1 MGQRKFQDS
10 LMVATVTLPIPDEI
24 YHRLELNAQA
34 TGRSIEDILGYVLQ
48 VGSPP
53 KVGDVPEALRVDLA
67 SLDGLSDDELRA
79 VAAARKSED
88 NLDRYDD
95 LLDRNAAGMLS
106 ATERSELEQLRQEG
120 DRFML
125 RKAQAAVLLRWRGH
139 AVISPGA

>member
-1 MGQRKFQDS
+1 
-10 LMVATVTLPIPDEI
+10 MVATVTLPIPDEI
-24 YHRLELNAQA
+24 YHRLELNARA

-53 KVGDVPEALRVDLA
+53 KVGDVPEALRVDLV
-67 SLDGLSDDELRA
+67 SLDGLSDDDLMA
-79 VAAARKSED
+79 IAAARKPEN
-88 NLDRYDD
+88 NLDRYDE
-95 LLDRNAAGMLS
+95 LLDRNAAGVLS
-106 ATERSELEQLRQEG
+106 TAERSELEQLRQEG

>member
-1 MGQRKFQDS
+1 
-10 LMVATVTLPIPDEI
+10 MVATVTLPIPDEI
-24 YHRLELNAQA
+24 YHRLDLTARA
-34 TGRSIEDILGYVLQ
+34 TGQSIEDILGYVLQ

-67 SLDGLSDDELRA
+67 SLDGLSDDALMT
-79 VAAARKSED
+79 VAAARKSEE
-88 NLDRYDD
+88 NLDRYDE

-106 ATERSELEQLRQEG
+106 MAERSELEQLRQED

-139 AVISPGA
+139 SVISPGA